1 MEEVT
6 RYVLFK
12 THQTSDCPIKR
23 EDLTGIITNNYR
35 QHVLPTIAMPTIA
48 INEAKERLISTFS
61 YEMRDLQRTRT
72 PATHSG
78 RPAHPQSK

>member
-1 MEEVT
+1 VT

-12 THQTSDCPIKR
+12 THQSSDCPIKR
-23 EDLTGIITNNYR
+23 EDLTRIITNNYR
-35 QHVLPTIAMPTIA
+35 RHVLPMIA
-48 INEAKERLISTFS
+48 INEAKERLIDTFS

-78 RPAHPQSK
+78 RPAHP